1 MPDGSAFDE
10 TAYTRTRTRQPTLG
24 RMSVFVI
31 GVLLGV
37 ALGAAGAIF
46 AWPSVSALIPQDAP
60 PVIAKPAIKAAVV
73 TPPPS
78 QVVHVVPG
86 RPVVIGV
93 FGDSLGD
100 GIWAGLYRQLKDD
113 KTYQV
118 VRESR
123 AATGLTNY
131 QYVNVH
137 DVAVDQLA
145 AKPID
150 IAVMMIG
157 ANDEQGIAAE
167 GHVYP
172 FGTPDWRRVY
182 EQRIDDMV
190 ALFRAHGAAVYWVGL
205 PKMRRV
211 AYDAR
216 AQFLNTIYEERAR
229 ALGVSFIP
237 TVPVTVNAHG
247 DYDDYLA
254 DAGGGR
260 PRLMRA
266 EDGIHMTM
274 AGYLR
279 LAAPA
284 MGLIRT
290 DVTRALA
297 AAAATQNAAPV
308 SQVAEGAAPGAGSD
322 AGAATAVR

>member
-31 GVLLGV
+31 GLVLGV

-46 AWPSVSALIPQDAP
+46 AWPSLSSLFPQDAP
-60 PVIAKPAIKAAVV
+60 PLAAKPATIKAAVV

-93 FGDSLGD
+93 FGDLLGD
-100 GIWAGLYRQLKDD
+100 GIWAGLYRALKDD

-118 VRESR
+118 VRDSR

-137 DVAVDQLA
+137 DVAVGQLG
-145 AKPID
+145 AKPVD

-172 FGTPDWRRVY
+172 FGTPDWRRVSNP
-182 EQRIDDMV
+182 RIDDMV

-216 AQFLNTIYEERAR
+216 AQFLNTIYEARAR
-229 ALGVSFIP
+229 ALGVTFIP
-237 TVPVTVNAHG
+237 TVPVTVNAAG

-254 DAGGGR
+254 DAAGRR

-279 LAAPA
+279 LAGPA

-290 DVTRALA
+290 DVSRALA

-308 SQVAEGAAPGAGSD
+308 SQVAEGGPD